1 MMSLSVTHFEDHNWQ
16 EVLDQAEKPICRQ
29 YARLFGERMEEAREG
44 GDPEAEELYQTLHS
58 ISALHLRLEGDGI
71 PLPGVDELDAER
83 LHVLA
88 EVFASIVDSELRAR
102 VGDILWLR
110 EVGNSPY
117 QFALEA
123 IDSYVES
130 ANRLEGVLNNHPTL
144 RRYARALSLAKRL
157 NDTEKQNV
165 VATAL
170 ERRIRER
177 AATESSWWLRRYS
190 ELLYESDLGDPAE
203 QAQLMGQAAQ
213 SIENPEDED
222 DGVDY
227 GTSRKY
233 WELSARWHFRAGNDK
248 AAHEAR
254 RRKAEAYVQNAESFP
269 VELKAVDFYE
279 QALKVYQQI
288 PGTEERRKEIRQKMV
303 ETRENAANS
312 TSGQFGRIS
321 TPIGNDEIQEH
332 ASNQLSGR
340 SLMDGIIELACITE
354 PLHPE
359 AIREQTIELNRE
371 IPLQAM
377 IAASK
382 HGSGLRKVTKKPG
395 AFDDPEGALAYQ
407 MHENALFNWTWE
419 VANRIE
425 PARRTLV
432 EDHSIEIEDLFP
444 LLEDNP
450 LVPPG
455 RLGSFALGLLA
466 GLKGDFITST
476 HILTVQLEESIRN
489 LLRERGRITTYLK
502 QEGFEEEYNLN
513 TFLKDEVYRDDMVDL
528 FGEDWVFHLR
538 SLLVDQRGA
547 NLRNKTAHALANDS
561 ELQEA
566 PSRYYWWLVLHMI
579 VQGSPHIDQL
589 LDETNGSE

>member
-1 MMSLSVTHFEDHNWQ
+1 MSLSVTHFEDHNWR
-16 EVLDQAEKPICRQ
+16 EVLGQAEKPTCRQ
-29 YARLFGERMEEAREG
+29 YARLFAERLEEAREEG
-44 GDPEAEELYQTLHS
+44 HAEAEELYQTLHS
-58 ISALHLRLEGDGI
+58 VSALHLRPKGDGT
-71 PLPGVDELDAER
+71 PLPGVDELDAEK
-83 LHVLA
+83 LQVLA
-88 EVFASIVDSELRAR
+88 EVFASIEDSELRAR
-102 VGDILWLR
+102 VADILWVR
-110 EVGNSPY
+110 KVGDNPY

-123 IDSYVES
+123 IDSYAES
-130 ANRLEGVLNNHPTL
+130 ANRLEGVYNNHPTL

-157 NDTEKQNV
+157 NNTEKQIA
-165 VATAL
+165 VATVL
-170 ERRIRER
+170 EGCIRER

-190 ELLYESDLGDPAE
+190 ELLYESELGDPAE
-203 QAQLMGQAAQ
+203 QAELMGQAAQ

-233 WELSARWHFRAGNDK
+233 WELSARWHFRAGNDE

-254 RRKAEAYVQNAESFP
+254 RRKAEAYIQNAESFP

-279 QALKVYQQI
+279 QALRVYQQI

-303 ETRENAANS
+303 ETRENAATS
-312 TSGQFGRIS
+312 TSGQFVRIP
-321 TPIGNDEIQEH
+321 TPIGNDEIQEQ
-332 ASNQLSGR
+332 ARKRLSGR
-340 SLMDGIIELACITE
+340 DLMDGIIELACVTK
-354 PLHPE
+354 PLHQE
-359 AIREQTIELNRE
+359 AVREQTTDLNKE
-371 IPLQAM
+371 VPLQAI

-382 HGSGLRKVTKKPG
+382 HGSRMRKVAKKPG

-407 MHENALFNWTWE
+407 MHERATLNWAWE

-425 PARRTLV
+425 PGRLTLV
-432 EDHSIEIEDLFP
+432 DEHSIEIGDLLP

-450 LVPPG
+450 LVLPG
-455 RLGSFALGLLA
+455 RRVAFARGVLA
-466 GLKGDFITST
+466 GLKGDFITSA

-489 LLRERGRITTYLK
+489 LLRQKNRITTYLK

-513 TFLKDEVYRDDMVDL
+513 TFLKDEAYREDMVDL

-538 SLLVDQRGA
+538 SLLVDPRGA

-561 ELQEA
+561 ELQDA

-579 VQGSPHIDQL
+579 VQGSPRIDEL